1 MMLLLL
7 EPMSPVRAHL
17 VFLHRQKYKSAF
29 SFRVMAKPFFK
40 ELAGFLTRPKNSF
53 LEKSKT
59 TTGEAMIFGLKGYAL
74 VGLLLSI
81 MFAIIFAMAGQ
92 STMGIIMVPIFI
104 LLIPLLGVVG
114 TLLVSLWL
122 HLWAYVFGARNGLDK
137 TIKLTFYSNTPRFV
151 LGWIP
156 LVSLITI
163 FWTPILYGMGLKQL
177 QKMSTG
183 RAAATVIVAIVIPAI
198 LLVLAVLALIATLP
212 SIAGLSSSSLAM
224 QNLY

>member
-1 MMLLLL
+1 
-7 EPMSPVRAHL
+7 
-17 VFLHRQKYKSAF
+17 
-29 SFRVMAKPFFK
+29 MAKPFFK
-40 ELAGFLTRPKNSF
+40 ELAGFLTHPKNSF

-59 TTGEAMIFGLKGYAL
+59 TIGEAMIFGLKGYAL
-74 VGLLLSI
+74 FGLLLSI
-81 MFAIIFAMAGQ
+81 VIAIILAMAGQ
-92 STMGIIMVPIFI
+92 STLSLIMVPIFL
-104 LLIPLLGVVG
+104 LLIPFFFVG

-137 TIKLTFYSNTPRFV
+137 TIKATFYSSAPIFA

-156 LVSLITI
+156 LASLVAV
-163 FWTPILYGMGLKQL
+163 FWTPILCGMGLKQL

-198 LLVLAVLALIATLP
+198 LIVLAVLALIATLP
-212 SIAGLSSSSLAM
+212 SIAGLSSSSIAM